1 MDYYKLSETIF
12 RCILLIPV
20 IYHVYKREFRYLGS
34 IILIFALSF
43 LSYLSITFLNI
54 NIDLL
59 SNCVYLIFI
68 FMALY
73 LGSCRSYYDKYSWW
87 DRSIH
92 FLSGIAFTGFGIA
105 ITNSYFKSIKWG
117 ILLFSFCF
125 SITLHVFWELLE
137 YITDCLIHSNAQRW
151 QLKHTSN
158 NHISDKAI
166 QPAGLVDTM
175 NDLICCIVG
184 SMLSILIWWFII

>member
-1 MDYYKLSETIF
+1 MDYSKLCETIF

-20 IYHVYKREFRYLGS
+20 IYHLYRREFKYLGS
-34 IILIFALSF
+34 IFLIFSLSF
-43 LSYLSITFLNI
+43 LSDLSIAFFNI

-59 SNCVYLIFI
+59 SNCIYLLFI

-73 LGSCRSYYDKYSWW
+73 LGSSLGYYDKYSWW

-92 FLSGIAFTGFGIA
+92 FLSGIAFTGFAIA

-125 SITLHVFWELLE
+125 SITLHVLWELLE
-137 YITDCLIHSNAQRW
+137 YITDCFIHSNAQRW
-151 QLKHTSN
+151 QIKHSSN
-158 NHISDKAI
+158 NHIPDKAI

-184 SMLSILIWWFII
+184 SILSIFVWWFLI